1 MTSKPVV
8 ECSTEQTVNPF
19 IVELV
24 ELGNEYSKAF
34 PNSGYHLCRIGVTT
48 KEELRQNI
56 KNAFADIKAKKQ
68 YVETKMLISDILE
81 QLNSLKK
88 EYNRI
93 ASNYAP
99 IGYEDCEVNFGS
111 IMWMDAYAEDRKRSN
126 PNNRTEE
133 QMNQDH
139 NRVRKIIEEADAI
152 FEKHQLHQFLLEQTT
167 AYWLGVYAEP
177 YTSVY

>member
-1 MTSKPVV
+1 MSKPVV

-24 ELGNEYSKAF
+24 ELGNEYNKKY
-34 PNSGYHLCRIGVTT
+34 PNSGYTICKVGVTT
-48 KEELRQNI
+48 KEEIRQNL
-56 KNAFADIKAKKQ
+56 KNAFADMKARMKR
-68 YVETKMLISDILE
+68 VETEMLISDILE
-81 QLNSLKK
+81 QLNDLKK

-93 ASNYAP
+93 ASNYNP
-99 IGYEDCEVNFGS
+99 IGYEDCDVNFGS
-111 IMWMDAYAEDRKRSN
+111 IMWMDAYPQDKEQCN
-126 PNNRTEE
+126 PNNKTEE
-133 QMNQDH
+133 QIDADYK
-139 NRVRKIIEEADAI
+139 RVRKIIEEADAI